1 MDRPTERQRVESHR
15 FRSYEMKRERRSK
28 KKREK
33 ERKKE
38 RGRAWVNE
46 GKEPHDNIVCVIP
59 RESQER
65 KVVAGFPEP
74 GDENKTRATRARF
87 FRSLFPSTIFLPF

>member
-1 MDRPTERQRVESHR
+1 
-15 FRSYEMKRERRSK
+15 MKI

-33 ERKKE
+33 DIKKVRKKE

-87 FRSLFPSTIFLPF
+87 FRSLFPRTNFFP